1 MGGGAVRISGM
12 TVYML
17 RWPEPNDFNNNR
29 MTVLVAVDT
38 DAAIRGWGEAI
49 AMWPEAC
56 KATASVIEDGFAP
69 LLNGHD
75 PRDIQ
80 GCWDKM
86 KAHSWW
92 YGEGGIASFALSAI
106 DMALWDIAAKDRGEP
121 LVKLLGQSHDGLPVC
136 ASLHVNQ
143 PTIDE
148 SVREIAAHITQG
160 FASTKLGLG
169 KKGLSKAGRD
179 PAYDIELVREL
190 RAAIGPRAG
199 IMVDAGNGTV
209 WDLATAIRTVEAM
222 AAYDL
227 AWIEEPF
234 HPSRVADH
242 IALAAAVTV
251 PSAAGE
257 REWQATGYQRWLATG
272 AIAVLGIDPARAEGV
287 TGFRLAASAVE
298 KAGRIVNAH
307 AWSTA
312 VLTGASLHLS
322 LATRSAVLFEL
333 KPLPGPMQ
341 FDLIEEPIWHDK
353 GLIKAPDRPGH
364 GAEPKMSVVEAY
376 RVRS

>member
-1 MGGGAVRISGM
+1 MGGEVRIAGM
-12 TVYML
+12 TAYVL

-38 DAAIRGWGEAI
+38 DTGIRGWGEAI

-56 KATASVIEDGFAP
+56 RATVAVIEDGFAP
-69 LLNGHD
+69 LLEG
-75 PRDIQ
+75 RDALDVQ
-80 GCWDKM
+80 ACWDAM
-86 KAHSWW
+86 KSHSWW
-92 YGEGGIASFALSAI
+92 YGEGGIASFALSAV

-121 LVKLLGQSHDGLPVC
+121 LVKLLGQSHDVLPVC

-148 SVREIAAHITQG
+148 SVREIAAHIASG
-160 FASTKLGLG
+160 FRSTKLGLG
-169 KKGLSKAGRD
+169 KKGRSKAGRD
-179 PAYDIELVREL
+179 PAYDIALVKAL
-190 RAAIGPRAG
+190 RAAIGPDAG

-209 WDLATAIRTVEAM
+209 WDLATAIRTVDAM
-222 AAYDL
+222 AEHGI

-242 IALAAAVTV
+242 VALRAAVGV
-251 PSAAGE
+251 PIAAGE
-257 REWQATGYQRWLATG
+257 REWQPIGYQRWLDTG
-272 AIAVLGIDPARAEGV
+272 AVEVLGIDPARVEGV
-287 TGFRLAASAVE
+287 TGFRLAAAAIE
-298 KAGRIVNAH
+298 AAGRTVNAH

-322 LATRSAVLFEL
+322 LATRSAMLFEL

-341 FDLIEEPIWHDK
+341 FDLIEEPIWHEN
-353 GLIKAPDRPGH
+353 GLIKAPDRAGH
-364 GAEPKMSVVEAY
+364 GAEPRMSVLEEY
-376 RVRS
+376 RVRL